1 MRGRIAIIGLTALAL
16 LALGI
21 GTSAVPGTATAE
33 FRVPGLFG
41 GKKVVKRRRYRRP
54 APVEPVRNPDRI
66 FATAS
71 AKTVSP
77 DVAKGSDNALVV
89 GAVSTASVVMA
100 LPAAVAL
107 AATTDDSDD
116 NALADNKSDETM
128 TAESDEIPA
137 SESGDTTSDS
147 KTESADASDASDK
160 KAEPDSTADA
170 EDSPGQ
176 ADEDKPAVADS
187 SSADAESA
195 SDAPTAEADES
206 DTPEDATDTAAV
218 TEETAE
224 TKSADAEPAE
234 DHTSSDTKTAETVT
248 DDEASDTKLADAE
261 SDKSD
266 TETATDSEANA
277 DEGDASVTA
286 AADTDEDKSAESK
299 TPESKTADTENSDD
313 QAAGTKTADATTA
326 DGETAGTEA
335 AEEKTAADDSDG
347 DKTAG
352 DKAEEEPQSK
362 TAAADAPEESETA
375 SADASA
381 KSEDAADEDKRDEA
395 AETAAKS
402 EDTAKDEAAKAAT
415 AAAAA
420 AASAAAAAA
429 GADAESKDPETDEPA
444 KVADSAKDEDATVED
459 SEDADAK
466 QADAEDGDTKSADA
480 KTADTETADAKN
492 ADTKTSDTKAGE
504 DTDSEGVAEN
514 AEEPADKADDS
525 KGEIVTASLP
535 PAPEPKPEI
544 ARMASPANTPE
555 RAAETATDDED
566 NGPSLDGEVTAS
578 ISPSSEPDGMAH
590 SDEAQDVTDVARSSD
605 EDPAEEPLEL
615 DPRAYSATVVLDVS
629 PPPGAEA
636 GGEDTQVAALEPG
649 SARLTA
655 DDEKS
660 EGEDTKEAVDLGPPP
675 PPPVDPVIESV
686 RAKLEGSTAPKVATA
701 DLEALKTLYGE
712 RDEDPLW
719 IADDSLT
726 PKAKALVATVRDAD
740 DWGLDAA
747 AYEVPSP
754 EVALT
759 TDEARADAELALS
772 AAVLKY
778 ARHAQTGRL
787 TPSSAH
793 KLFDFNPRAR
803 DPKTVLTEIAASD
816 TPDKAL
822 LALHPQSEQY
832 QRLHTALVQAR
843 DSAKQAGRNPDN
855 DRTVQLIAINME
867 RWRWLPSDLGNFHVW
882 NNIPEFK
889 FRVLKGGRTIYEEKT
904 IVGQTQYATAFFSAP
919 MRNIV
924 FNPNWTVPPTIVK
937 EDIAPKLKGPQ
948 RSGGLFGGRES
959 RNRMLSRYGLKVSKG
974 GKPVDADAVDW
985 QTVNVHAY
993 TFQQDPGPHNV
1004 LGQFKFNFPNKHA
1017 IYMHDTTQKEL
1028 FGRRVRTLSHGCIR
1042 VNQPARFA
1050 AFLLNEDKGWS
1061 MGTVQD
1067 ILARA
1072 QGQTKVIALDHKIP
1086 VHLTYNTAIADGY
1099 GSIREFGDVYGIDNR
1114 MAAKLFKNPAHFN
1127 VPVSGPEVAETS
1139 PTQRYSEPRPR
1150 RRRTANSVDDFISGI
1165 LGN

>member
-1 MRGRIAIIGLTALAL
+1 MSGRFAIIGLTALAL

-54 APVEPVRNPDRI
+54 PPVQPVRNPDRI
-66 FATAS
+66 FAATS

-77 DVAKGSDNALVV
+77 DVAKGSDTALAV
-89 GAVSTASVVMA
+89 GTASAASVAMA
-100 LPAAVAL
+100 LPAATPL
-107 AATTDDSDD
+107 AAKIDDSGEAAGD
-116 NALADNKSDETM
+116 ANKSDETE
-128 TAESDEIPA
+128 TADADDAKSDA
-137 SESGDTTSDS
+137 DGTAVAAASDSGDSESE
-147 KTESADASDASDK
+147 TETADASDTK
-160 KAEPDSTADA
+160 PESTADA
-170 EDSPGQ
+170 KAE
-176 ADEDKPAVADS
+176 ADS
-187 SSADAESA
+187 ADDDKTAVTDSEPADAGESA
-195 SDAPTAEADES
+195 SEEATAEADEA
-206 DTPEDATDTAAV
+206 DRPEDATDTAAV
-218 TEETAE
+218 TEETAD
-224 TKSADAEPAE
+224 TKSADAESEE
-234 DHTSSDTKTAETVT
+234 DDKPSVTKSADAANE
-248 DDEASDTKLADAE
+248 DEASDAKLADAE
-261 SDKSD
+261 PDKTD
-266 TETATDSEANA
+266 TETAADSEANA
-277 DEGDASVTA
+277 DEAHAPVTA
-286 AADTDEDKSAESK
+286 DAEPDEDKTAESK
-299 TPESKTADTENSDD
+299 TAATESSDD
-313 QAAGTKTADATTA
+313 EEAGTKTADAANA
-326 DGETAGTEA
+326 DA
-335 AEEKTAADDSDG
+335 ADAKTPKDEAADD
-347 DKTAG
+347 KAG
-352 DKAEEEPQSK
+352 EEPQSK
-362 TAAADAPEESETA
+362 SAAADTPEEIETA

-381 KSEDAADEDKRDEA
+381 KSDDAADEHKLDEA
-395 AETAAKS
+395 ADTAAKAA
-402 EDTAKDEAAKAAT
+402 DTAKDEAETTAT

-420 AASAAAAAA
+420 A
-429 GADAESKDPETDEPA
+429 GAIAESKDAETDEPA
-444 KVADSAKDEDATVED
+444 KVADSTEDDDATAKDAKVED
-459 SEDADAK
+459 SEDVAAK
-466 QADAEDGDTKSADA
+466 QADDEDVDTKSADT
-480 KTADTETADAKN
+480 KTADAKD
-492 ADTKTSDTKAGE
+492 ADAKAAE
-504 DTDSEGVAEN
+504 EADSKDVAEN
-514 AEEPADKADDS
+514 VEVPAEKAGDS
-525 KGEIVTASLP
+525 EGEIVTASLP

-555 RAAETATDDED
+555 RAAETATDAED
-566 NGPSLDGEVTAS
+566 TEPAPDSEVTAS

-590 SDEAQDVTDVARSSD
+590 SDEAQDVTDVTRSSD
-605 EDPAEEPLEL
+605 EEPAEEHLEL

-636 GGEDTQVAALEPG
+636 DGEDAKVAALEPG
-649 SARLTA
+649 SARLTPDNA
-655 DDEKS
+655 AS
-660 EGEDTKEAVDLGPPP
+660 ESEDTEEAVDLGPPP
-675 PPPVDPVIESV
+675 PPPVDPVIAVV
-686 RAKLEGSTAPKVATA
+686 RAKLDGSAPPKVATA

-712 RDEDPLW
+712 RDDDPLW
-719 IADDSLT
+719 VAGDGLT
-726 PKAKALVATVRDAD
+726 PKAKTLIATIRDAD
-740 DWGLDAA
+740 DWGLDAD
-747 AYEVPSP
+747 AYDVPS
-754 EVALT
+754 ADDTLT

-772 AAVLKY
+772 AAILKY
-778 ARHAQTGRL
+778 ARHAQTGRM

-793 KLFDFNPRAR
+793 KLFDFHPTAR
-803 DPKTVLTEIAASD
+803 DPKTVLTELAASD
-816 TPDKAL
+816 APDKSL

-832 QRLHTALVQAR
+832 QRLHASLVQAR
-843 DSAKQAGRNPDN
+843 DAAKQSGRNPDN

-985 QTVNVHAY
+985 QSVNVHTY

-1067 ILARA
+1067 ILARS
-1072 QGQTKVIALDHKIP
+1072 QGQTKVIALEHRIP

-1127 VPVSGPEVAETS
+1127 VPVSGPEIAETS

>member
-1 MRGRIAIIGLTALAL
+1 M
-16 LALGI
+16 GI

-54 APVEPVRNPDRI
+54 PPVQPVRNPDRI
-66 FATAS
+66 FAATS

-77 DVAKGSDNALVV
+77 DVAKGSDTALAV
-89 GAVSTASVVMA
+89 GTASAASVAMA
-100 LPAAVAL
+100 LPAATPL
-107 AATTDDSDD
+107 AAKIDDSGEAAGD
-116 NALADNKSDETM
+116 ANKSNET
-128 TAESDEIPA
+128 
-137 SESGDTTSDS
+137 DS
-147 KTESADASDASDK
+147 KTETANASDTK
-160 KAEPDSTADA
+160 PEPTADA
-170 EDSPGQ
+170 E
-176 ADEDKPAVADS
+176 AEADS
-187 SSADAESA
+187 ADDDKTAVTDSEPADADESA
-195 SDAPTAEADES
+195 SEEATAEAD
-206 DTPEDATDTAAV
+206 DADKPEDATDTAAV
-218 TEETAE
+218 TEDTAD
-224 TKSADAEPAE
+224 TKSADAESEE
-234 DHTSSDTKTAETVT
+234 DDKPSDTKTADAANE
-248 DDEASDTKLADAE
+248 DEASDAKLADTE
-261 SDKSD
+261 PDKTD
-266 TETATDSEANA
+266 TETAADSEANA
-277 DEGDASVTA
+277 DEADAPVTA
-286 AADTDEDKSAESK
+286 DAEPDEEKTAETK
-299 TPESKTADTENSDD
+299 TAESKTADDETTGADASGE
-313 QAAGTKTADATTA
+313 QTAAG
-326 DGETAGTEA
+326 
-335 AEEKTAADDSDG
+335 DS
-347 DKTAG
+347 DKTA
-352 DKAEEEPQSK
+352 EEPQSK
-362 TAAADAPEESETA
+362 SAAADTSEETELS

-381 KSEDAADEDKRDEA
+381 KSDDAADKDKLDEA
-395 AETAAKS
+395 ADEPAKVA
-402 EDTAKDEAAKAAT
+402 DTAKDEAETAAT

-420 AASAAAAAA
+420 ATAAATAAAAAA
-429 GADAESKDPETDEPA
+429 GAIAESKDAETDEPA
-444 KVADSAKDEDATVED
+444 KVADSTEHDDATAKDAKVED
-459 SEDADAK
+459 SEDVAAK
-466 QADAEDGDTKSADA
+466 QADDEDVDTKSADT
-480 KTADTETADAKN
+480 KTADAKD
-492 ADTKTSDTKAGE
+492 ADAKAAE
-504 DTDSEGVAEN
+504 DADSEDVAEN
-514 AEEPADKADDS
+514 VEVPAGKAGDS
-525 KGEIVTASLP
+525 EGEIVTASLP

-566 NGPSLDGEVTAS
+566 TEPAPDDEVTAS
-578 ISPSSEPDGMAH
+578 ISPSSEPDGMAQ
-590 SDEAQDVTDVARSSD
+590 SDEAQDVTDVTRSSD
-605 EDPAEEPLEL
+605 EDLAEERLEL

-636 GGEDTQVAALEPG
+636 DGEDAKVAALEPG
-649 SARLTA
+649 SARLTP
-655 DDEKS
+655 DDAAS
-660 EGEDTKEAVDLGPPP
+660 ESEDTEEAVDLGPPP
-675 PPPVDPVIESV
+675 PPPVDPVIAAV
-686 RAKLEGSTAPKVATA
+686 RAKLDGSAPPKVATA

-712 RDEDPLW
+712 RDDDPLW
-719 IADDSLT
+719 VAEDGLT
-726 PKAKALVATVRDAD
+726 PKAKTLVATIRDAD
-740 DWGLDAA
+740 DWGLDAD
-747 AYEVPSP
+747 AYDVPS
-754 EVALT
+754 ADDTLT

-772 AAVLKY
+772 AATLKY
-778 ARHAQTGRL
+778 ARHAQTGRM

-793 KLFDFNPRAR
+793 KLFDFHPTAR
-803 DPKTVLTEIAASD
+803 DPKTVLTELAASD
-816 TPDKAL
+816 APDKSL

-832 QRLHTALVQAR
+832 QRLHASLVQAR
-843 DSAKQAGRNPDN
+843 DAAKQSGRNPDN

-985 QTVNVHAY
+985 QSVNVHTY

-1067 ILARA
+1067 ILARS
-1072 QGQTKVIALDHKIP
+1072 QGQTKVIALEHRIP

-1127 VPVSGPEVAETS
+1127 VPVSGPEIAETS

>member
-1 MRGRIAIIGLTALAL
+1 MSGRFAIIGLTALAL

-54 APVEPVRNPDRI
+54 PPVQPVRNPDRI
-66 FATAS
+66 FAATS

-77 DVAKGSDNALVV
+77 EVAKGSDTALAV
-89 GAVSTASVVMA
+89 GTASAASVAMA
-100 LPAAVAL
+100 LPAATPL
-107 AATTDDSDD
+107 AAKSDDS
-116 NALADNKSDETM
+116 ADAAADANKSDETE
-128 TAESDEIPA
+128 TADADDAKSDADGTEVAAA
-137 SESGDTTSDS
+137 SDSGDSES
-147 KTESADASDASDK
+147 KTETADASDTK
-160 KAEPDSTADA
+160 PEPESTAEA
-170 EDSPGQ
+170 E
-176 ADEDKPAVADS
+176 AEADS
-187 SSADAESA
+187 ADDDKTAVTDSEPADADESA
-195 SDAPTAEADES
+195 SEEATAEADEA
-206 DTPEDATDTAAV
+206 DTSEAASDTAAV
-218 TEETAE
+218 TEETAD
-224 TKSADAEPAE
+224 TKSADAKSEE
-234 DHTSSDTKTAETVT
+234 DDASPDTKTADAAKE
-248 DDEASDTKLADAE
+248 DEASDAKLADAGP
-261 SDKSD
+261 DKSD
-266 TETATDSEANA
+266 TETAADSEANA
-277 DEGDASVTA
+277 DEADTPVTA
-286 AADTDEDKSAESK
+286 DAEPDEDKTAG
-299 TPESKTADTENSDD
+299 SKTADTESSDD
-313 QAAGTKTADATTA
+313 EAAETKTADAKTA
-326 DGETAGTEA
+326 DDETSGADA
-335 AEEKTAADDSDG
+335 ADEKTAKDETADD
-347 DKTAG
+347 KEA
-352 DKAEEEPQSK
+352 EEPQSK
-362 TAAADAPEESETA
+362 SAATDTSKETETA
-375 SADASA
+375 SADASTT
-381 KSEDAADEDKRDEA
+381 SGDTADEDKLDEA
-395 AETAAKS
+395 ADTAAKAM
-402 EDTAKDEAAKAAT
+402 DTANDEAETAAT
-415 AAAAA
+415 AAA
-420 AASAAAAAA
+420 
-429 GADAESKDPETDEPA
+429 GAIAESKDTEADEPA
-444 KVADSAKDEDATVED
+444 KVADSTKDDDATAKDAKVED
-459 SEDADAK
+459 SEDVAAK
-466 QADAEDGDTKSADA
+466 QADDENVDTKSADS
-480 KTADTETADAKN
+480 KTADAKD
-492 ADTKTSDTKAGE
+492 ADAEAAADA
-504 DTDSEGVAEN
+504 DSKDVAEN
-514 AEEPADKADDS
+514 AEEPAEAADDS
-525 KGEIVTASLP
+525 EGEIVTASLP

-555 RAAETATDDED
+555 RAAETATDPED
-566 NGPSLDGEVTAS
+566 TEPTPDSEVTAS
-578 ISPSSEPDGMAH
+578 ISPSSEPDGMAQ
-590 SDEAQDVTDVARSSD
+590 SDEAQDVTDVTRSSD
-605 EDPAEEPLEL
+605 EEPAEERLEL

-636 GGEDTQVAALEPG
+636 DGEDAKVAALEPG
-649 SARLTA
+649 SARLTP
-655 DDEKS
+655 DDAAS
-660 EGEDTKEAVDLGPPP
+660 ESEDTEEAVDLGPPP
-675 PPPVDPVIESV
+675 PPPVDPVIAGV
-686 RAKLEGSTAPKVATA
+686 RSKLDGSAPPKVATA

-712 RDEDPLW
+712 RDDDPLW
-719 IADDSLT
+719 VAEDGLT
-726 PKAKALVATVRDAD
+726 PKAKTLIATIRDAD
-740 DWGLDAA
+740 DWGLDAD
-747 AYEVPSP
+747 AYDVPSP
-754 EVALT
+754 SDTLT

-772 AAVLKY
+772 AAILKY
-778 ARHAQTGRL
+778 ARHAQTGRM

-793 KLFDFNPRAR
+793 KLFDFHPTAS
-803 DPKTVLTEIAASD
+803 DPKTVLTELAASD
-816 TPDKAL
+816 TPDKSL

-832 QRLHTALVQAR
+832 QRLHASLVQAR
-843 DSAKQAGRNPDN
+843 DAAKQSGRNPDN

-985 QTVNVHAY
+985 QNVNVHTY

-1067 ILARA
+1067 ILARS
-1072 QGQTKVIALDHKIP
+1072 QGQTKVIALEHKIP

-1127 VPVSGPEVAETS
+1127 VPVSGPEIAETS